1 MLPRTVG
8 TPSPCTGT
16 AVHRC
21 QGRGVRAG
29 RTGDEPD
36 MSDEFDPACTP
47 PPGLVLPVRID
58 ASGRTGPTRGQV
70 RSRAW
75 VSTGSGH
82 HRTADAVASVEQ
94 RILDVAV
101 RLGPAG
107 AVTGW
112 AALRLLGAAFF
123 DGLARGG
130 LTPLPV
136 PLRTPDRHL
145 RPGSGVSVVRGAVAP
160 GATSVAGVA
169 VVAAEQALL
178 DHVRTEQVDRELV
191 VALDMAFAAGLTS
204 VRRLAA
210 FVDTRTGARG
220 VRRLRRAL
228 ALAHE
233 QSRSPGEP
241 RLRLIWV
248 LDAGRPLPLANRPVF
263 DLAGN
268 HLGTPDLLDPDAGV
282 VGEYN
287 GSIHRRAAAARR
299 DAERDDLFRRHGLE
313 AFSVVGS
320 DVHDVP
326 RVVERIEATYAR
338 ATWVPAAERLW
349 TLTPPPGWAAPPSL
363 DERLDHAD
371 WLRER
376 HWLDD

>member
-1 MLPRTVG
+1 MG
-8 TPSPCTGT
+8 
-16 AVHRC
+16 A
-21 QGRGVRAG
+21 A
-29 RTGDEPD
+29 RTGDEPG

-58 ASGRTGPTRGQV
+58 ASGRAGPTRGQV

-75 VSTGSGH
+75 ESTGSGN
-82 HRTADAVASVEQ
+82 HRAADAVVAVEQ

-112 AALRLLGAAFF
+112 AALRLLGATFF

-130 LTPLPV
+130 VNPLPV

-145 RPGSGVSVVRGAVAP
+145 RPGVAVSVVRGEVAA
-160 GATSVAGVA
+160 GATTVAGVT
-169 VVAAEQALL
+169 VVPAEQALL
-178 DHVRTEQVDRELV
+178 DHARAEADDRELV

-210 FVDTRTGARG
+210 FLGARAGARG
-220 VRRLRRAL
+220 VRRLRQAL
-228 ALAHE
+228 DLADE

-241 RLRLIWV
+241 RLRLIWF
-248 LDAGRPLPLANRPVF
+248 LDAGRPRPLANRPVF

-282 VGEYN
+282 LGEYN
-287 GSIHRRAAAARR
+287 GSIHRRVAAARR

-320 DVHDVP
+320 DVHDIP

-338 ATWVPAAERLW
+338 ARWAPAAERRW
-349 TLTPPPGWAAPPSL
+349 TLTPPPGWSSPPTL

-376 HWLDD
+376 QWLDD